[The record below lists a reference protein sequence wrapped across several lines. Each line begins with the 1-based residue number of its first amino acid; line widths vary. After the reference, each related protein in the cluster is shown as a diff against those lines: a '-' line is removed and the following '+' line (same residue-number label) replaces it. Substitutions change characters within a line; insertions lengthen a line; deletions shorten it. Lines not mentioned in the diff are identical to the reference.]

1 MTTVKNVLY
10 YVPAKLNKES
20 YEKHKKHTTRIRA
33 CALRKPIMY
42 DEMLD
47 NKITMIARIVYKVE
61 LSKLQ
66 LMYVKHCVGLMTS
79 ELDKHLGLAPFA
91 NHIRDMEPEMS
102 CEGCEHQ
109 MICEGCKH
117 QLPITKRE
125 SKIIESITASYIS
138 AVIKLVLMST

>member
-1 MTTVKNVLY
+1 MKN
-10 YVPAKLNKES
+10 
-20 YEKHKKHTTRIRA
+20 TRSTLHA
-33 CALRKPIMY
+33 FMY

-79 ELDKHLGLAPFA
+79 ELD
-91 NHIRDMEPEMS
+91 NHIRDMEPET
-102 CEGCEHQ
+102 
-109 MICEGCKH
+109 
-117 QLPITKRE
+117 PITKRE